1 MLRLTCCF
9 NETIQISFHII
20 KKYAWTPR
28 VHPSIGKFDVWLNR
42 KKGNK
47 SCVKDFAKSV
57 TTGTK
62 QNRCVSR
69 TDTFSKPVNM
79 QLKSNKWTGHDYK
92 WPWDNVTDLSR
103 LWPRPHLTTAG
114 IGSSSPATL
123 SAGLAVI
130 EDGWMIA
137 DVKLCLSD
145 SVQWLWKVDLQWA
158 PSRESLRKVPGILF
172 CTTGSITLALI
183 IPKSHTMAECV
194 TIFIMA

>member
-1 MLRLTCCF
+1 MWK
-9 NETIQISFHII
+9 ISRNQWQL
-20 KKYAWTPR
+20 AQ
-28 VHPSIGKFDVWLNR
+28 
-42 KKGNK
+42 
-47 SCVKDFAKSV
+47 
-57 TTGTK
+57 TK
-62 QNRCVSR
+62 QHRCVSR

-79 QLKSNKWTGHDYK
+79 QLKSDKWTGHDYK

-123 SAGLAVI
+123 SEGLAVI
-130 EDGWMIA
+130 EDGWVIA

-145 SVQWLWKVDLQWA
+145 SVQWLWKVDLSQPLDCLQCA

-172 CTTGSITLALI
+172 LHNRGSITLALI